1 MKKFFFYLALAAIAL
16 PCITA
21 CGDDD
26 EDGAKTNPVNLP
38 LPAYA
43 MNAIEY
49 MLANPMQAT
58 TTTTGDSDNAP
69 QLQGINITESGKI
82 LLELLM
88 ADGSLR
94 YVQEDATINGNTYT
108 MNGNYVKGTVTATG
122 AGART
127 RATENLLIDISVS
140 FTKLETFVFSSGG
153 STVVVTVITP
163 ITGEEAMD
171 RLARTWKMSGAIFD
185 AKSKA
190 KDVKAFE
197 EFDSRGGLFYLE
209 DVLKE
214 ALDQGI
220 NLSVD
225 EQQPLRKVIKDVT
238 VTKTNKFIIN
248 YTDGSVDV
256 AQWSWADASKTKITI
271 RLKDDKMGNKFICDA
286 TQITVA
292 FSDTRCNMK
301 LETNFFDT
309 SNSDWSVVV
318 TLKLTI

>member
-1 MKKFFFYLALAAIAL
+1 MKKFFFYLALAAIVL

-43 MNAIEY
+43 MKAVEY
-49 MLANPMQAT
+49 MLSNPVQAT
-58 TTTTGDSDNAP
+58 TTTTGNTDNAP
-69 QLQGINITESGKI
+69 QLNGINITESGKI

-94 YVQEDATINGNTYT
+94 YVQEDASINGNTYT
-108 MNGNYVKGTVTATG
+108 MNGNYVKGTVSATG
-122 AGART
+122 AAART
-127 RATENLLIDISVS
+127 RATESLTIDISVS
-140 FTKLETFVFSSGG
+140 FTKLETFTYSSDG
-153 STVVVTVITP
+153 TTVTVLTP
-163 ITGEEAMD
+163 ITGDEAMD
-171 RLARTWKMSGAIFD
+171 RLARTWKVSGAIFD

-190 KDVKAFE
+190 KDIKAFE

-220 NLSVD
+220 SLTAD
-225 EQQPLRKVIKDVT
+225 EQQPLKKVIKDVS
-238 VTKTNKFIIN
+238 VTKSNKFIIN

-271 RLKDDKMGNKFICDA
+271 HLKDGKMGNKFICDA

-301 LETNFFDT
+301 LETNFFD
-309 SNSDWSVVV
+309 SNNSDWAVAV
-318 TLKLTI
+318 TLKLAS